1 MAVDEF
7 GNIIPWT
14 KWSPEHGTP
23 PPEEREKDL
32 DHRRFTF
39 TPLASQIRSAFRK
52 GLWLG
57 EHDDAEADDL
67 MAIYRTLVDVIEKN
81 HPEQVGKMYDKL
93 RPKVEKFY
101 KERNKRY
108 RQTK

>member
-1 MAVDEF
+1 MTYENGRYVFFTPRDESHPNW
-7 GNIIPWT
+7 G
-14 KWSPEHGTP
+14 
-23 PPEEREKDL
+23 EEKKDL

-101 KERNKRY
+101 KERNRKY
-108 RQTK
+108 RQTR

>member
-1 MAVDEF
+1 MTYENGRYVFFTPRDESHPNW
-7 GNIIPWT
+7 G
-14 KWSPEHGTP
+14 KE
-23 PPEEREKDL
+23 EKDL

-52 GLWLG
+52 GLWLK
-57 EHDDAEADDL
+57 EHDDADGDDL
-67 MAIYRTLVDVIEKN
+67 LAIFRNLVDTIDRT
-81 HPEQVGKMYDKL
+81 HPEVIGDCYEKL

-101 KERNKRY
+101 KERNRRY